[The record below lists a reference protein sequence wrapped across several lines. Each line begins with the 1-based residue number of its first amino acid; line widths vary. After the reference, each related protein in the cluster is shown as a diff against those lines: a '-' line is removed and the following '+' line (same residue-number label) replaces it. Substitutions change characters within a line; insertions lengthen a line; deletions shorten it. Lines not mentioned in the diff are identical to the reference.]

1 MEELQSH
8 EKQFNDV
15 QDRGEEIVRQ
25 KAIGGCKKRKSLYA
39 FCSFSE
45 KVQKVFIS
53 DIGYI

>member
-25 KAIGGCKKRKSLYA
+25 KAIGG
-39 FCSFSE
+39 
-45 KVQKVFIS
+45 
-53 DIGYI
+53 

>member
-25 KAIGGCKKRKSLYA
+25 KAIGGCKKRKRLYA

-53 DIGYI
+53 DTGYI